1 MATITF
7 NTLKFV
13 QRLEKATV
21 SGEQASAMAETFKDA
36 RGFLAL
42 AIANFVKQFL

>member
-21 SGEQASAMAETFKDA
+21 SGEQASAMAESFKDA
-36 RGFLAL
+36 RGYFS
-42 AIANFVKQFL
+42 FSHSKFC